1 MGFYRKEE
9 SDMLTALL
17 TIAFLEAVAGMAAVF
32 LDKRICPNQNPG
44 LDGEIR
50 ES

>member
-32 LDKRICPNQNPG
+32 QKCYG
-44 LDGEIR
+44 K
-50 ES
+50 